1 MVRRPQRVTV
11 RREEPII
18 EREHA
23 PRASLSEQN
32 HRRRPGGTEVVMRKT
47 VVGTFDSAED
57 AEQVAVLLM
66 ERGFDRN
73 DIAVRPTGASTGTTT
88 SSPESTSW
96 WEWLFGESEDRSY
109 YTERARRLIEAEGGD
124 VEASEQSHT
133 APTQMPRLGSAQR
146 EPAAGQPG
154 SEEVLPVVEERLRV
168 GKRPM
173 ASGAVRVY
181 SRVTERPVQ
190 EQVPL
195 REEHVRVERRPA
207 DRPIGDA
214 AAAFRED
221 VIEIE
226 ETAEEAVV
234 AKEARVVEEVVV
246 STDVE
251 ERVEQVRDRVRHTE
265 IDVERAQG
273 GTERSGAPQGDDA
286 DFHRHWTETGR
297 PRGLSYEQ
305 SGPAYR
311 FGHELAGDGR
321 DGGRDWSAIE
331 PAARRRWEER
341 SPDSGLRSRPASF
354 QR

>member
-1 MVRRPQRVTV
+1 LPIVAERQRT
-11 RREEPII
+11 P
-18 EREHA
+18 
-23 PRASLSEQN
+23 
-32 HRRRPGGTEVVMRKT
+32 HRVDPGG
-47 VVGTFDSAED
+47 SA
-57 AEQVAVLLM
+57 
-66 ERGFDRN
+66 RG
-73 DIAVRPTGASTGTTT
+73 
-88 SSPESTSW
+88 
-96 WEWLFGESEDRSY
+96 
-109 YTERARRLIEAEGGD
+109 
-124 VEASEQSHT
+124 
-133 APTQMPRLGSAQR
+133 
-146 EPAAGQPG
+146 
-154 SEEVLPVVEERLRV
+154 
-168 GKRPM
+168 
-173 ASGAVRVY
+173 
-181 SRVTERPVQ
+181 
-190 EQVPL
+190 
-195 REEHVRVERRPA
+195 RPA
-207 DRPIGDA
+207 TTRGRGVTYRETLTDIGDA